1 MIPIID
7 NRFEKFDVNSFNT
20 NSTKDYFYISKDSTI
35 YIQETQSFGYVES
48 QFNLNTYFKINK
60 FFFKNGN
67 VKMKGYLFHEGS
79 AIGIWYHFDESGK
92 LIKEENTDDGYDFKP
107 EDVVKYCESHKIK
120 LPKGYQDS
128 VYQTSVYKKEIDGK
142 KVWQISYVIAVGKE
156 EFIEEITL
164 DGKTGKLIKKKQV
177 SYINN

>member
-1 MIPIID
+1 MD
-7 NRFEKFDVNSFNT
+7 NKFEKINIDEYKKNQKNNTLILNQENKKIIIFHLENNYFSDVYENN
-20 NSTKDYFYISKDSTI
+20 NP
-35 YIQETQSFGYVES
+35 
-48 QFNLNTYFKINK
+48 FKIEK
-60 FFFKNGN
+60 IFFINGN
-67 VKMKGYLFHEGS
+67 IKEKALAFNNGASVGT
-79 AIGIWYHFDESGK
+79 WYHFDETGR
-92 LIKEENTDDGYDFKP
+92 LIKEENTDEGYDFKP

-128 VYQTSVYKKEIDGK
+128 GYKTSVYKKEIDGK

-156 EFIEEITL
+156 EFIEEIIL